1 MGVLEGRQRV
11 AGCIMK
17 TFQADYLALRF
28 KGASRI
34 CGVWNFG
41 PRGLANIK
49 EYKMRHKLKFLLGM
63 EKKKPTRNDYFLKN
77 DKYHRRG

>member
-1 MGVLEGRQRV
+1 
-11 AGCIMK
+11 MK

-49 EYKMRHKLKFLLGM
+49 EYKMRHKPKFLLGM
-63 EKKKPTRNDYFLKN
+63 EKKKKPTRNDYFLKN

>member
-1 MGVLEGRQRV
+1 
-11 AGCIMK
+11 MK

-63 EKKKPTRNDYFLKN
+63 EKKKTHQK
-77 DKYHRRG
+77 